1 MPNPLELRRRIRS
14 VDNTR
19 QITRAMQLVAA
30 SRMRRAQDAVEAARP
45 YADRMTDTVRRLV
58 LSCAAD
64 QLPDLLQI
72 RPIVRIA
79 FLVMTTDRGLAGPLN
94 TNIVRTVVAEM
105 DEAGDTSDTSLLIVG
120 RKGQVALAGAR
131 NIHRDTNGRDA
142 VFTGLGDQ
150 PEIGY
155 IRPAMNLLVD
165 GYLGGQFDEVRV
177 IYPEFVNTL
186 TQRPK
191 TVRVLPIL
199 LPHEREQVREVDV
212 IFEPSSKAVLQAIG
226 PRFVEMT
233 LYRALLELVASEQ
246 SARMVAM
253 RAATENATEL
263 IEGLQRAY
271 NKLRQARITS
281 EIIDIASGAK
291 ALADV

>member
-45 YADRMTDTVRRLV
+45 YTDRMTDVVHRLV
-58 LSCAAD
+58 LSCASD
-64 QLPDLLQI
+64 QLPNLLQI
-72 RPIVRIA
+72 RPIVRTA
-79 FLVMTTDRGLAGPLN
+79 FVVMTTDRGLAGPLN

-105 DEAGDTSDTSLLIVG
+105 DEAGDARDTSLLIVG

-131 NIHRDTNGRDA
+131 NIHRDTTGRDA
-142 VFTGLGDQ
+142 VFIGLGDQ
-150 PEIGY
+150 PTIGD
-155 IRPAMNLLVD
+155 IGPVMRLVVD

-199 LPHEREQVREVDV
+199 LPHEREQVREADV
-212 IFEPSSKAVLQAIG
+212 IFEPSSTVVLQAIG

>member
-1 MPNPLELRRRIRS
+1 
-14 VDNTR
+14 
-19 QITRAMQLVAA
+19 MQLVAA